1 MNVYSDKKKFVHKLF
16 SSKQDKN
23 NFQIIDFLND
33 QLQATEKKTRIRKQI
48 EDSELYLDPFRLL
61 ESLYSDIPKLYFLYY
76 SNRGKLHGF
85 AIVSFIRL
93 SNNIMVEIDFG
104 ATGIA
109 AAKFF
114 KQLEL

>member
-48 EDSELYLDPFRLL
+48 EDSKLYLDPFRLL
-61 ESLYSDIPKLYFLYY
+61 ESLFSDIPKLYFSQNQLLVC
-76 SNRGKLHGF
+76 KLEKH
-85 AIVSFIRL
+85 
-93 SNNIMVEIDFG
+93 
-104 ATGIA
+104 
-109 AAKFF
+109 K
-114 KQLEL
+114 